1 MSEPNSIVV
10 NNRAIPFEVTRLDIH
25 DVIYY
30 AENPRINYLVSTH
43 EGTVTQAVIE
53 KKLQA
58 LDATKDLIKDI
69 EDNGGLLEEI
79 VVLGSEVV
87 EGNTRLAAFRRLNDK
102 HPEDPRW
109 KLIPS
114 KVLQGEVSEQELF
127 LILGTFHVKG
137 KTEWSAYEKAAY
149 IHRMVNGLNCT
160 PQKVA
165 QQLRLHTG
173 TVEAI
178 LQAYQTMTT
187 SFLPAATANSDD
199 YETQDALRK
208 YSYFEAFYRQ
218 KDLAK
223 RAADTPEFVNE
234 FCTWVRRGVFPT
246 GASVRAD
253 LPKVL
258 KVKQARKVFLNCVD
272 ADPECALE
280 EAKAV
285 LDEAKPE
292 VAEPFYRKVKEFQ
305 NLVRDTAP
313 VEVREE
319 IEQGGSRGSARKTV
333 LLQCLRTL
341 RRFCKDVGIVE
352 EQQSK

>member
-1 MSEPNSIVV
+1 MTDKNSIVV

-25 DVIYY
+25 DINYY
-30 AENPRINYLVSTH
+30 AENPRINYLIRTH

-79 VVLGSEVV
+79 VVLGTDVV

-109 KLIPS
+109 KHIPS
-114 KVLQGEVSEQELF
+114 KVLQGNVSEQELF

-149 IHRMVNGLNCT
+149 IHRMVSELDCT
-160 PQKVA
+160 PHKVA
-165 QQLRLHTG
+165 QQLRLHAG

-178 LQAYQTMTT
+178 LNAYQTMTAKY
-187 SFLPAATANSDD
+187 LPIATANSDD
-199 YETQDALRK
+199 FGTQEELHK

-223 RAADTPEFVNE
+223 RAADTPKFVDE
-234 FCTWVRRGVFPT
+234 FCTWVRKDVFPT
-246 GASVRAD
+246 GASVRSD

-272 ADPECALE
+272 SDPTCALE

-292 VAEPFYRKVKEFQ
+292 VSEPFYVKVREFQ
-305 NLVRDTAP
+305 NLLRETAP
-313 VEVREE
+313 VEVREG
-319 IEQGGSRGSARKTV
+319 IEQPGTSGSSRKTV
-333 LLQCLRTL
+333 LLQCLRTY

-352 EQQSK
+352 EQ